1 MPKFRTIVKEIE
13 AVQWFEPGD
22 HPAVQEKIVC
32 DDLSY
37 VLPGDLTL
45 TLVRKGD
52 WIFEPNEK
60 GFHEVW
66 SDYKFKLH
74 YEEVN
79 D

>member
-1 MPKFRTIVKEIE
+1 MPKFKTIYKEIE
-13 AVQWFEPGD
+13 AVQWFKPGD

-32 DDLSY
+32 DDLIY
-37 VLPGDLTL
+37 VLPDEHTL
-45 TLVRKGD
+45 SWVREGD
-52 WIFEPNEK
+52 WIFPLNEK